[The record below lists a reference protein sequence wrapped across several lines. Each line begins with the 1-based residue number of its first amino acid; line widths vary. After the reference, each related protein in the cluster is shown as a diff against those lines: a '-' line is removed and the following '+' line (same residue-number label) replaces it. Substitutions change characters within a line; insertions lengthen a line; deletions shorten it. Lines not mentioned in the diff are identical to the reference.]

1 MGSAEPF
8 HLSSRV
14 VSDKSWYMTPVRP
27 TAAFQH
33 RMHPSRCFVSA
44 GLFASLVNVLE
55 EPA

>member
-1 MGSAEPF
+1 MGSAEPC

-27 TAAFQH
+27 TAAFRH
-33 RMHPSRCFVSA
+33 RVHPPRCFVSA
-44 GLFASLVNVLE
+44 GLFASLVIFLE